1 MAKIL
6 IEGGKPLSGSI
17 KVSGAKNAA
26 LPIMAGVI
34 LSTEPV
40 RLTNVP
46 ALNDVETMAKVLQ
59 AIGIKSSCLGGNVYQ
74 FDASGPVSD
83 EAPYELVKTMR
94 ASFFVMGPLLARLKK
109 ARVPLPG
116 GCAIG
121 VRPVNIHLKGFE
133 ALGAQVSIEGGC
145 AVAVAE
151 NLRGARIILD
161 FPSVGATENLMMAAT
176 LAEGRTVID
185 NAAQE
190 PEIVDL
196 AKFLNA
202 IGAKIEG
209 AGSPSIT
216 IDGVER
222 LGGGEYRVMPDRIE
236 AGTFAVMGAMTG
248 GPIRV
253 ENCDPDHLLA
263 LINKLREMG
272 AEITTEADAIIVK
285 ADRRLRAVEVK
296 TLPYPGFA
304 TDLQSQL
311 MAAMCLAEGSSSVTE
326 TIFENRFMHVSE
338 LARMGA
344 SITIHDRTAV
354 VHGVKTLQGAP
365 VSATDL
371 RAGAAMVLA
380 GLVAEGRTEIS
391 QVYHI
396 DRGYEDLVGR
406 ILKLGASIQRVE
418 EPKAQK

>member
-196 AKFLNA
+196 AKFLNT

-216 IDGVER
+216 IDGVEH

-344 SITIHDRTAV
+344 SIAIHDRTAV

-406 ILKLGASIQRVE
+406 ILKLGASIQRIE

>member
-34 LSTEPV
+34 LSTGPV
-40 RLTNVP
+40 CLTNVP

-59 AIGIKSSCLGGNVYQ
+59 ALGVKTTHAGGNVYN
-74 FDASGPVSD
+74 FDASGQIID

-151 NLRGARIILD
+151 KLRGARILLD

-176 LAEGRTVID
+176 LAEGRTVIE

-190 PEIVDL
+190 PEIIDL
-196 AKFLNA
+196 ANFLNS

-209 AGSPSIT
+209 AGNTSIT
-216 IDGVER
+216 IDGVEQ
-222 LGGGEYRVMPDRIE
+222 LGGCKYSVMADRIE
-236 AGTFAVMGAMTG
+236 AGTFAVLGAMNG
-248 GPIRV
+248 GPVRV

-272 AEITTEADAIIVK
+272 AEITTEANALVVK

-304 TDLQSQL
+304 TDLQAQL
-311 MAAMCLAEGSSSVTE
+311 MVAMCLAKGSSSVTE

-354 VHGVKTLQGAP
+354 VHGVKSLQGAP

-380 GLVAEGRTEIS
+380 GLVAEGNTEIS

-406 ILKLGASIQRVE
+406 IKKLGASIQRIE
-418 EPKAQK
+418 EPVTKK

>member
-6 IEGGKPLSGSI
+6 IEGGKSLSGSI

-34 LSTEPV
+34 LSTGPV

-46 ALNDVETMAKVLQ
+46 ALNDVDTMAKVLQ
-59 AIGIKSSCLGGNVYQ
+59 ALGVKSTYAGNNVYN
-74 FDASGPVSD
+74 FDASGTISD

-151 NLRGARIILD
+151 KLRGARIILD

-176 LAEGRTVID
+176 LAEGRTLIE
-185 NAAQE
+185 NSAQE

-196 AKFLNA
+196 AKFLNS
-202 IGAKIEG
+202 IGARIEG
-209 AGSPSIT
+209 AGSPTIT
-216 IDGVER
+216 IEGVER
-222 LGGGEYRVMPDRIE
+222 LAGSEYRVMADRIE
-236 AGTFAVMGAMTG
+236 AGTFAVLGAMTG
-248 GPIRV
+248 GPVRV
-253 ENCDPDHLLA
+253 ENCEPDHLLA

-272 AEITTEADAIIVK
+272 AEVTCEADAMIVR
-285 ADRRLRAVEVK
+285 ANGRLRAVEVK

-304 TDLQSQL
+304 TDLQAQL
-311 MAAMCLAEGSSSVTE
+311 MAAMCLAKGSSSVTE

-354 VHGVKTLQGAP
+354 VHGVKSLQGAP

-380 GLVAEGRTEIS
+380 GLVAEGQTEIS

-406 ILKLGASIQRVE
+406 ITRLGANIKRIE
-418 EPKAQK
+418 EPVAQK

>member
-1 MAKIL
+1 
-6 IEGGKPLSGSI
+6 
-17 KVSGAKNAA
+17 
-26 LPIMAGVI
+26 
-34 LSTEPV
+34 
-40 RLTNVP
+40 
-46 ALNDVETMAKVLQ
+46 
-59 AIGIKSSCLGGNVYQ
+59 
-74 FDASGPVSD
+74 
-83 EAPYELVKTMR
+83 
-94 ASFFVMGPLLARLKK
+94 
-109 ARVPLPG
+109 
-116 GCAIG
+116 
-121 VRPVNIHLKGFE
+121 
-133 ALGAQVSIEGGC
+133 
-145 AVAVAE
+145 
-151 NLRGARIILD
+151 
-161 FPSVGATENLMMAAT
+161 MMAAT

-196 AKFLNA
+196 AKFLNT
-202 IGAKIEG
+202 IGARIEG
-209 AGSPSIT
+209 AGSPSIS
-216 IDGVER
+216 IEGVES
-222 LGGGEYRVMPDRIE
+222 LGGGEYSVMADRIE

-253 ENCDPDHLLA
+253 EKCDPDHLLA

-272 AEITTEADAIIVK
+272 AEITTEADTIIVK

-304 TDLQSQL
+304 TDLQAQL

-380 GLVAEGRTEIS
+380 GLVAEGKTEIS

-406 ILKLGASIQRVE
+406 IMKLGASIQRIE
-418 EPKAQK
+418 EPAAQK

>member
-59 AIGIKSSCLGGNVYQ
+59 AIGIKSSCLGDNVYQ

-216 IDGVER
+216 IEGVER

-344 SITIHDRTAV
+344 SIAIHDRTAV

-406 ILKLGASIQRVE
+406 ILKLGASIQRIE